1 MKEKKL
7 RKQYQEELA
16 LQPRTP
22 EYKAALRQKFI
33 EQAQKYLGVPYARR
47 FQSKDTPEAPLY
59 LDCCG
64 LVRKVLWD
72 LQSEFGFLIGRW
84 NQAYQMDTLPIVL
97 EEKDLQPGDLIFYEG
112 KYLSSRSKQKHD
124 NVHVEIFL
132 GGETGEASI
141 GSRYQAGRVS
151 LYPS

>member
-1 MKEKKL
+1 L
-7 RKQYQEELA
+7 RSS
-16 LQPRTP
+16 
-22 EYKAALRQKFI
+22 
-33 EQAQKYLGVPYARR
+33 
-47 FQSKDTPEAPLY
+47 FQSPDTSEAPLY

-112 KYLSSRSKQKHD
+112 KYLSSHSKPQKHD
-124 NVHVEIFL
+124 ISMKGPLSQFENACVCLVV
-132 GGETGEASI
+132 TAT
-141 GSRYQAGRVS
+141 VV
-151 LYPS
+151 